1 MEDILTFEET
11 RVIGSLIEKELTT
24 PEYYPLTINALKNAC
39 NQKSNRDPVVTFDES
54 LIEKTLDKLREKSLA
69 SRITGSDIR
78 VPKYRQV
85 FTEVMNFSPEEV
97 AVMCVLMLRGPQT
110 PGEIKSRSGRMF
122 NFESLAQLDAVL
134 QNLMN
139 KEKSLVMKLPRQT
152 GMKESRYIHL
162 LSGEGEIETPGNQKV
177 ETTSNDDDRIMNLE
191 AELESLRNEVNELK
205 EQFEKFKHQ
214 FE

>member
-1 MEDILTFEET
+1 MEDILTFEEI

-24 PEYYPLTINALKNAC
+24 PEYYPLTINGLKNAC
-39 NQKSNRDPVVTFDES
+39 NQKSNRDPVVAFDENI
-54 LIEKTLDKLREKSLA
+54 IETTLDKLREKSLA

-85 FTEVMNFSPEEV
+85 FTEAMHFSPEEV
-97 AVMCVLMLRGPQT
+97 AVICVLMLRGPQT

-122 NFESLAQLDAVL
+122 NFESLAQLDEVI

-139 KEKSLVMKLPRQT
+139 REKPLVMKLPRQT
-152 GMKESRYIHL
+152 GMKESRYMHL
-162 LSGEGEIETPGNQKV
+162 LSGEAEIEVQGNQKV
-177 ETTSNDDDRIMNLE
+177 ETTSNDDVRIINLE
-191 AELESLRNEVNELK
+191 TELESLKNEVNELK
-205 EQFEKFKHQ
+205 AQFEKFKHQ